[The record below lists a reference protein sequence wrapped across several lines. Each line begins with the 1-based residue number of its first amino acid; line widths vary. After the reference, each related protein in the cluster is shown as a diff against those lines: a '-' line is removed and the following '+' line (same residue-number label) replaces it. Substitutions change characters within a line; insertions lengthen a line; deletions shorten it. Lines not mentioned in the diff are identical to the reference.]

1 MLYTQVING
10 ILYMGFE
17 EVINDQSILELSREI
32 DYMLYRQGINYY
44 AIDFN
49 NLNIESSKFINLFQ
63 NKLVEIFLRCGSVV
77 LCGMNNIMRKVIGNR
92 NNLFYVNNKADIFK
106 VLSL

>member
-17 EVINDQSILELSREI
+17 EVINDQAILELSREI

-77 LCGMNNIMRKVIGNR
+77 LCGMNNIMRKVKGNR

>member
-1 MLYTQVING
+1 M
-10 ILYMGFE
+10 E
-17 EVINDQSILELSREI
+17 
-32 DYMLYRQGINYY
+32 YY
-44 AIDFN
+44 FN

-77 LCGMNNIMRKVIGNR
+77 LCRMNNIMSKVIANR